1 MESKNTGFAALKGL
15 LLSLLRRLIKIKDS
29 VGTSAAAAVRNTS
42 QRRRRLPI
50 KSSDT
55 IPPAMTDLSLS
66 LVFFL
71 LVNVSVMSFSKA
83 QQAVA
88 VNVPEIAR
96 PAGVV
101 EPGQGLREKRIT
113 LLKDGKLVSGG
124 KPLELAAVGIF
135 TAGAS
140 GVVVEADKEAAVGKL
155 LELQQAL
162 LKAGCDMQILVKDSK
177 S

>member
-101 EPGQGLREKRIT
+101 EPWQGLREKRIT
-113 LLKDGKLVSGG
+113 LLKDGKLV
-124 KPLELAAVGIF
+124 ELAAVGIF